1 MAEETNSKSEQQQ
14 KAAEKSEASSAEETT
29 KNKAG
34 KSENKEKSAQGDK
47 AKSGAGKFQ
56 SGKSKKEKE
65 PAVEDK
71 PFTEFIPQDFIPSL
85 KEALAKQG
93 IEDIDLT
100 FTQDSPQVPVP
111 GLGEDTQYWQVVGS
125 WKNERRWFNLY
136 FLDEDI
142 KGKKAFSWATNG
154 AQPSTLEPFMS
165 DERKV
170 SLDLLVMYTMQRL
183 NAEKWLGGN

>member
-34 KSENKEKSAQGDK
+34 TSENKEKSAQGDK
-47 AKSGAGKFQ
+47 AKSGAGKSQ